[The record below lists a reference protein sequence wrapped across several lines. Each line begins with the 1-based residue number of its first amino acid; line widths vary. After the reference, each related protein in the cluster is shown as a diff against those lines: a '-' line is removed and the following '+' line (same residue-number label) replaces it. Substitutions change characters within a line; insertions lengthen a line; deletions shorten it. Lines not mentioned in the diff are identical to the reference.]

1 MKNRH
6 FRALVWFSL
15 EEKLVLK
22 KSTDIFRD
30 SGRVSVREHKI
41 LNSIDRSGTEGG
53 TRERGKKGPTE
64 GGSGAER
71 LSPDG
76 HGGCHLD
83 QPGCNAL
90 FLRTGRTMTCR
101 RANCPGDSRKRE
113 RSCWLRRM
121 GCERAGSLPAGKHGG
136 VGGGESLRAS
146 AARGVAPP
154 AESAL
159 PSRVGSAAAAVTL

>member
-30 SGRVSVREHKI
+30 SGRVSVRETPSTGLERKEGQGKEKKR
-41 LNSIDRSGTEGG
+41 DRRRAGAGQ
-53 TRERGKKGPTE
+53 RGFLLT
-64 GGSGAER
+64 
-71 LSPDG
+71 DT
-76 HGGCHLD
+76 GGCYLD

-136 VGGGESLRAS
+136 VGRGEGRAGKS
-146 AARGVAPP
+146 SRLFQRTQDLIRRGRTV
-154 AESAL
+154 
-159 PSRVGSAAAAVTL
+159 

>member
-22 KSTDIFRD
+22 KLTDIFRD

-53 TRERGKKGPTE
+53 TREREKKGPTE
-64 GGSGAER
+64 GGSWAER

-76 HGGCHLD
+76 HGRLLLGPTRLQCSVSKDWKNDDL
-83 QPGCNAL
+83 P
-90 FLRTGRTMTCR
+90 TC
-101 RANCPGDSRKRE
+101 
-113 RSCWLRRM
+113 
-121 GCERAGSLPAGKHGG
+121 
-136 VGGGESLRAS
+136 
-146 AARGVAPP
+146 
-154 AESAL
+154 
-159 PSRVGSAAAAVTL
+159 